1 MLTLFNDFDRDIN
14 HRLLDRLFRDFEAR
28 PRFEQAI
35 VPRVDIVEKDEGF
48 ELTAEVAGYAPDDV
62 EITVHEGVLTIAGKR
77 EAKTEETSADGKVLH
92 RERRSGAFS
101 RSFKL
106 GDAVDPDRIEATV
119 RDGLLTVLL
128 PKAAETRPRQ
138 IAIKTS
144 Q

>member
-28 PRFEQAI
+28 PRFEQTI
-35 VPRVDIVEKDEGF
+35 GPRVDIVEKEECF

-77 EAKTEETSADGKVLH
+77 DTSSQTETPKVIH

-101 RSFKL
+101 RTFKL
-106 GDAVDPDRIEATV
+106 GDAVDPEKIEATV
-119 RDGLLTVLL
+119 NNGLLTVVL

>member
-1 MLTLFNDFDRDIN
+1 MLTLFNDFDRDFN
-14 HRLLDRLFRDFEAR
+14 PRLVDRLFRDFEAR

-35 VPRVDIVEKDEGF
+35 GPRVDIVEREESF

-77 EAKTEETSADGKVLH
+77 ETSTSLGEGAKVLH

-101 RSFKL
+101 RTFKL
-106 GDAVDPDRIEATV
+106 GDAIDPEKIEATV
-119 RDGLLTVLL
+119 KDGLLTVVL